1 MHLTMKCAIS
11 GKDIG
16 TNDNVVTF
24 PYFDAYPSD
33 FKFISSE
40 NITLRSEFEGWYLKN
55 RVVKMVRDFWIQ
67 QHRSKYFSIL
77 AEDENILIVKSKVED
92 NIRLFFLKYVF
103 YGWFTEAAW
112 KRLKD
117 LATIEE
123 GSIKISEKASFSW
136 TVDSAKG
143 SVLLQRQIIE
153 VEKDAIVIPITEWRD
168 LQELL
173 SSSR

>member
-1 MHLTMKCAIS
+1 MDQIDKCAIS

-16 TNDNVVTF
+16 PNDNVVDF
-24 PYFDAYPSD
+24 PYFDTYPRD

-40 NITLRSEFEGWYLKN
+40 NTALRSEFEGWYLRNK
-55 RVVKMVRDFWIQ
+55 VVKMVRDFWIQ
-67 QHRSKYFSIL
+67 QFHRSKYFSIL

-103 YGWFTEAAW
+103 YSWFTEAAW

-117 LATIEE
+117 LVTVEK
-123 GSIKISEKASFSW
+123 GSIKISEKANFSW
-136 TVDSAKG
+136 DVDVTKG
-143 SVLLQRQIIE
+143 SVLLQKTGE
-153 VEKDAIVIPITEWRD
+153 SKDAIAIPIIEWRS

-173 SSSR
+173 SAIT

>member
-1 MHLTMKCAIS
+1 MYLTNKCAIS

-16 TNDNVVTF
+16 INDNIVTF

-33 FKFISSE
+33 FEFISSE
-40 NITLRSEFEGWYLKN
+40 NIALRSEFEGWYSKN
-55 RVVKMVRDFWIQ
+55 RVVKMVRDFWIRE
-67 QHRSKYFSIL
+67 HHDTAYFSIL
-77 AEDENILIVKSKVED
+77 AENENILIVKSKVED

-117 LATIEE
+117 LVTVEK
-123 GSIKISEKASFSW
+123 GSIKISEKTSFSW
-136 TVDSAKG
+136 DVDVAKG
-143 SVLLQRQIIE
+143 SVTLQKMGR
-153 VEKDAIVIPITEWRD
+153 EKDAIVTPITEWQN

-173 SSSR
+173 SANK